1 MKGKSTLFSLLAL
14 VRFVAGAAVGSHDGT
29 RLERR
34 AEGTAVVN
42 LAQTSGTPQHLASGF
57 IYGLP
62 DNSDGSASTAIPREL
77 AEGTGY
83 IYNRAGGAQLPSPSL
98 GYASGQLTGRLQS
111 FSSNYKTARS
121 HGAGFQLLVHDLWG
135 ADSVQ
140 GTIPWPGD
148 NGNWAFFDTF
158 LTQVMAYIKNNNL
171 QSGLELDLWNEP
183 DAPQFWGASYDQYLQ
198 TWTRM
203 YQRFKSEL
211 PNVPILGPS
220 ISQPPTTGNTRWT
233 AWLDHVKS
241 TNTVP
246 DKYTYH
252 ILTATGSAY
261 IPRNAQDALKS
272 MTSARGMA
280 MKPVSVNEYGAIDG
294 GDQTNSASA
303 WYIGAFEREGVSGL
317 RAHWGMG
324 AANLHNG
331 MAGLVNFSGSNY
343 FRAAQWWVYNYYTH
357 FMTGNRVATTS
368 SGDRLFEVYATR
380 GSSANSVKILTGL
393 KSSAGDRVYDV
404 RVTGLSAVGISGTVK
419 IRTLRF
425 NHVDWWLEG
434 PAPTDLGTVTHTV
447 TNNEVTFFVDPDNQY
462 TAYAFEFVS

>member
-1 MKGKSTLFSLLAL
+1 MKGKSTFFSLLAL
-14 VRFVAGAAVGSHDGT
+14 VHFVVGAAVGSHDGT

-62 DNSDGSASTAIPREL
+62 DNADGSASTAIPQEL
-77 AEGTGY
+77 AVGTGY

-158 LTQVMAYIKNNNL
+158 LTQVIAYIKNNNL

-280 MKPVSVNEYGAIDG
+280 MKP
-294 GDQTNSASA
+294 
-303 WYIGAFEREGVSGL
+303 
-317 RAHWGMG
+317 
-324 AANLHNG
+324 
-331 MAGLVNFSGSNY
+331 
-343 FRAAQWWVYNYYTH
+343 WWVYNYYTH
-357 FMTGNRVATTS
+357 SMTGNRVATTS

-404 RVTGLSAVGISGTVK
+404 RVTGLSTVGISGTVK

>member
-34 AEGTAVVN
+34 AEGTPVVN

-62 DNSDGSASTAIPREL
+62 DNADGSASTVIPREL

-135 ADSVQ
+135 ADGVQ

-148 NGNWAFFDTF
+148 NGNWALFDTF
-158 LTQVMAYIKNNNL
+158 LTQ
-171 QSGLELDLWNEP
+171 
-183 DAPQFWGASYDQYLQ
+183 

-203 YQRFKSEL
+203 FQRFKSEL
-211 PNVPILGPS
+211 PSVPILGPS

-261 IPRNAQDALKS
+261 TPRNAQDALKS

-280 MKPVSVNEYGAIDG
+280 MMPVSVNEYGAIDG

-357 FMTGNRVATTS
+357 SMTGNRVATTS

-380 GSSANSVKILTGL
+380 SSSANLVKILTGL

-434 PAPTDLGTVTHTV
+434 PAPTDLGIVTHTV
-447 TNNEVTFFVDPDNQY
+447 TNDEVTFFVDPDNQY